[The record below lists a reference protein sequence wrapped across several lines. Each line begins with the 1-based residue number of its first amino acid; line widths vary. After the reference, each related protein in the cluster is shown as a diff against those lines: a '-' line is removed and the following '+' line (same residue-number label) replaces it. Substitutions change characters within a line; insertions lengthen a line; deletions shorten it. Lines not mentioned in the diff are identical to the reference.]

1 MKPTTTIFA
10 VLSSVSLAVAGEL
23 GGPKDEETLSRG
35 PLPIHQLPECWQGCL
50 QSENHL
56 YPPNI
61 NKVSVYDFCMD
72 KMFHMRFWSHHAL
85 ASCTLQVQK
94 KPVKLLMIYHG
105 DEQLWR
111 ESSP

>member
-85 ASCTLQVQK
+85 ASCTYGACSKAEAWVAQDWYLDICH
-94 KPVKLLMIYHG
+94 MN
-105 DEQLWR
+105 
-111 ESSP
+111 